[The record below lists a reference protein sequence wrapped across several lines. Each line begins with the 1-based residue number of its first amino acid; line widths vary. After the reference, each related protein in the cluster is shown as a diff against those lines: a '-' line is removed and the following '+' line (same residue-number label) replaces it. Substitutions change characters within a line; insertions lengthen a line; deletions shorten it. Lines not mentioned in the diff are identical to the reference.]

1 MENKDKVITYEYT
14 NMDVKKEFEPV
25 YIDTYGCL
33 GWELVDS
40 EITGIPH
47 RFLSSTLSFK
57 RDRKINNKQALI
69 KLQREI
75 DSKFRNIEK
84 LESQKTFKASL
95 NAFGIGMIACV
106 FLALSVF
113 VITEYLSFGNL
124 TVPLEIIFGGIG
136 LLLCIPPYFVYKNTL
151 TLKIE
156 ELQPLI
162 HSEYDTISEKCE
174 EADLLINSK

>member
-1 MENKDKVITYEYT
+1 MENKDKVITYEYM
-14 NMDVKKEFEPV
+14 NIDVKKELEPA
-25 YIDTYGCL
+25 YIDAYSCL

-40 EITGIPH
+40 EITGSLQG
-47 RFLSSTLSFK
+47 FLNSTLSLK

-84 LESQKTFKASL
+84 LESQKTFKASF
-95 NAFGIGMIACV
+95 NAFGIGLVACV

-113 VITEYLSFGNL
+113 TITEYLSFGSL
-124 TVPLEIIFGGIG
+124 SVPLEIIFGGIG

-151 TLKIE
+151 ALKIE
-156 ELQPLI
+156 ESQPLI
-162 HSEYDTISEKCE
+162 DNEYDAINDKCE